1 MTSSSTICYL
11 NGAYLPLAEAAL
23 PLTDLSILRGYAV
36 FDYLRTYRKGQPFRL
51 DDHVRRLRSSADQI
65 GLTIKESNETI
76 ADIVETVLAKNKKQ
90 EDKNDEDVEREVGEQ
105 GDDDDDSSN
114 DDKEWA
120 IRIIATGGVSD
131 HHFLPTPGRN
141 TLAVMVEPIDDNY
154 RRAQITGVKVITI
167 QCGSRT
173 LPTVKSI
180 NYITSIVATQR
191 AAQTGAV
198 EALYVDD
205 DGYVSEGTRSNI
217 FFILGGG
224 NEIVTAPDP
233 ALLQGVT
240 RKVVIELIEQDSNH
254 LTLTIRAI
262 TLDEVLTRATEAF
275 LTSSTKEIVPV
286 VAIDGHRIGN
296 GERGPVT
303 ERCQRHFRDYARGS
317 RWLAEDKRRQPEAA
331 TKR

>member
-1 MTSSSTICYL
+1 
-11 NGAYLPLAEAAL
+11 
-23 PLTDLSILRGYAV
+23 
-36 FDYLRTYRKGQPFRL
+36 
-51 DDHVRRLRSSADQI
+51 
-65 GLTIKESNETI
+65 
-76 ADIVETVLAKNKKQ
+76 
-90 EDKNDEDVEREVGEQ
+90 
-105 GDDDDDSSN
+105 
-114 DDKEWA
+114 
-120 IRIIATGGVSD
+120 
-131 HHFLPTPGRN
+131 
-141 TLAVMVEPIDDNY
+141 MVEPIDDNY

-198 EALYVDD
+198 EALYLDD
-205 DGYVSEGTRSNI
+205 NGYVSEGTRSNI

-254 LTLTIRAI
+254 LTLTIRPI

-303 ERCQRHFRDYARGS
+303 ERCQRLFRDYARGS
-317 RWLAEDKRRQPEAA
+317 RWLAEEKRRQPEAA